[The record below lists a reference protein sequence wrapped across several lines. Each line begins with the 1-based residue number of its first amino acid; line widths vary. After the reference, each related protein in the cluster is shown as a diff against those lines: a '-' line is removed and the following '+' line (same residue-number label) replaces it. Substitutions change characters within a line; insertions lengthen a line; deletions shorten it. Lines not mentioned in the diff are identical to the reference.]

1 MGAIRQGDTVVALHC
16 GSADGAASGVSEPI
30 VSEPILVDGEVFAT
44 LEFSA
49 AGPEP
54 VGTISPSDE
63 KVLRVLSRSLGL
75 ILEQRKLADRLVF
88 QARHDSLTGLPNRSH
103 FLEKLEAALRR
114 RDERDG
120 LLAVLFI
127 DLDRFKQIN
136 DTLGHS
142 TGDRLLREVGGRLR
156 ARMGSRDI
164 AGRMGGDEFAIVLSG
179 QPGEDHAARVA
190 LDLLGALREPHV
202 IDGHELFITASIG
215 AAFSPRHGTDPALL
229 LHHADAAMYQA
240 KYEGKNDLRI
250 FIAEDQGPGLER
262 LRLETTLRR
271 ALENHEFDLRY
282 QPVYSVDGKL
292 DGLEALLTWKHPVYG
307 NIPPKEFIPIAE
319 ETGLILS
326 IGSWVMRQACLDG
339 AQWQKAGYHAA
350 RISVNVS
357 ALQFERSDFVD
368 TVATALALS
377 DFPPQCLELELTESY
392 VMRDLPE
399 SLPRMSQ
406 IRSLGVSISI
416 DDFGTGYSS
425 LSYLNRLPVD
435 SLKIDQSFVRSLQ
448 QPAGSLPVVQS
459 IVRLAHSMNLT
470 VVAEGVET
478 QGELDLVRVLGC
490 DKVQGHVY
498 GPSLRREEVDVL
510 LAVKETGESMAI
522 AGH

>member
-1 MGAIRQGDTVVALHC
+1 
-16 GSADGAASGVSEPI
+16 
-30 VSEPILVDGEVFAT
+30 
-44 LEFSA
+44 
-49 AGPEP
+49 
-54 VGTISPSDE
+54 
-63 KVLRVLSRSLGL
+63 
-75 ILEQRKLADRLVF
+75 
-88 QARHDSLTGLPNRSH
+88 
-103 FLEKLEAALRR
+103 
-114 RDERDG
+114 
-120 LLAVLFI
+120 
-127 DLDRFKQIN
+127 
-136 DTLGHS
+136 
-142 TGDRLLREVGGRLR
+142 
-156 ARMGSRDI
+156 
-164 AGRMGGDEFAIVLSG
+164 
-179 QPGEDHAARVA
+179 
-190 LDLLGALREPHV
+190 
-202 IDGHELFITASIG
+202 
-215 AAFSPRHGTDPALL
+215 
-229 LHHADAAMYQA
+229 
-240 KYEGKNDLRI
+240 
-250 FIAEDQGPGLER
+250 
-262 LRLETTLRR
+262 
-271 ALENHEFDLRY
+271 
-282 QPVYSVDGKL
+282 
-292 DGLEALLTWKHPVYG
+292 
-307 NIPPKEFIPIAE
+307 
-319 ETGLILS
+319 LILS

-399 SLPRMSQ
+399 SLPRMLQ

-425 LSYLNRLPVD
+425 ISYLNRLPVD

-448 QPAGSLPVVQS
+448 QPAASLPVVQS

-510 LAVKETGESMAI
+510 LATKETGESMAI
-522 AGH
+522 VGQ